1 MPSTIGADCEVIL
14 DSVGYWIKPSSYKMV
29 QPRIRQ
35 ATIRADGSEGYV
47 DLGPGK
53 REWSMTILCLND
65 LAKYDDTS
73 TGLSGQQYR
82 DMLHAS
88 YTNSTGSTI
97 NFTDPINGT
106 VAVHFDS
113 WEEHIIDMKTQIIAL
128 ATGGSL
134 AASYE
139 VTITLVEA

>member
-1 MPSTIGADCEVIL
+1 MSSTISIDCEVIL
-14 DSVGYWIKPSSYKMV
+14 DLVGYWIKPNSYIV
-29 QPRIRQ
+29 RQPRIRQ

-65 LAKYDDTS
+65 LAKYDGTP
-73 TGLSGQQYR
+73 TGVTGQQYR
-82 DMLHAS
+82 DSLRNS
-88 YTNSTGSTI
+88 YTSNIGSTI
-97 NFTDPINGT
+97 TFIDPINGSIQ
-106 VAVHFDS
+106 VHFDS
-113 WEEHIIDMKTQIIAL
+113 YEEHITNVKTAIVAL

-134 AASYE
+134 ACSYE

>member
-1 MPSTIGADCEVIL
+1 MSSTIGADCEVIL
-14 DSVGYWIKPSSYKMV
+14 DNQGYWIKPNSYIMR

-53 REWSMTILCLND
+53 REWSMTILCINNLMT
-65 LAKYDDTS
+65 YSGVS
-73 TGLSGQQYR
+73 TGISGQQYR
-82 DMLHAS
+82 DMLRAS
-88 YTNSTGSTI
+88 YINSTGSTI
-97 NFTDPINGT
+97 NFIDPTNNT
-106 VAVHFDS
+106 YSVHFDS
-113 WEEHIIDMKTQIIAL
+113 FVEQIPDLRNQITAI

-134 AASYE
+134 ACSYE